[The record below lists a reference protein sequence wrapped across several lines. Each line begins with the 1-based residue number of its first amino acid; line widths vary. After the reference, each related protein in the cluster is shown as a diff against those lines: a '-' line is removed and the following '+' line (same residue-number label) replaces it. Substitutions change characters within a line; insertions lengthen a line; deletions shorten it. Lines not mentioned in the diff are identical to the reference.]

1 MNVWDFVPLGNAIT
15 PLQRGGVFSICSET
29 FATTL
34 KRFIDIIHSTENKP
48 IKESTT
54 SVNSNYKSSH
64 VVYNFMVIYIM
75 LIRRV
80 GMKSGKFVYGRYN
93 LNLLFILYENNL
105 STYVFSLWKSAS
117 L

>member
-1 MNVWDFVPLGNAIT
+1 MGFCPTWKRYNAPI
-15 PLQRGGVFSICSET
+15 QRGGVFNICPET

-34 KRFIDIIHSTENKP
+34 KRFIDIIHSFKKKNKV

-54 SVNSNYKSSH
+54 SVNSNYRSSH

-80 GMKSGKFVYGRYN
+80 CKKNGIFVYGRYN
-93 LNLLFILYENNL
+93 LNLFFILHGNNL
-105 STYVFSLWKSAS
+105 NTYVF
-117 L
+117 